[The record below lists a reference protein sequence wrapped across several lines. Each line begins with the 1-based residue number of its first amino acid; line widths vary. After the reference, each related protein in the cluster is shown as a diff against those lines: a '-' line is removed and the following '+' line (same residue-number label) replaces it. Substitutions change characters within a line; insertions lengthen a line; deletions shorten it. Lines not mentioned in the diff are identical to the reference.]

1 MQYVRVWQQQR
12 ARLSSTVCRLLLRIP
27 KRSSARSTYTHTHTN
42 TQAGTIL
49 SLLVLNFFGWGATIV
64 VFVVVFISF
73 STDLCKFLCLYVSH
87 ACSCRLCVCV
97 YRCGGPQQ
105 QQAKTQIIENQCD
118 HTQLTKVGKKERKK
132 CTGYV
137 VEIFTTNR
145 EDIDKCISNLST
157 LLFWQFKITSIY

>member
-12 ARLSSTVCRLLLRIP
+12 ARLSSTICRLLLRIP
-27 KRSSARSTYTHTHTN
+27 KRSSARSTHTHTPRDAGRHN
-42 TQAGTIL
+42 TFTSCIE
-49 SLLVLNFFGWGATIV
+49 FFRLGRHNCCFCCRFYIFW
-64 VFVVVFISF
+64 
-73 STDLCKFLCLYVSH
+73 TDLCKFLCLYVSH

-137 VEIFTTNR
+137 VEIFTNNK
-145 EDIDKCISNLST
+145 E
-157 LLFWQFKITSIY
+157 KILINVF